1 MTSKK
6 RHEPGND
13 ARQSSE
19 VDRGLGQD
27 ERAFGAGGQRDQNR
41 GAQQH
46 QQRDVGR
53 DASLRA
59 ADASARTDRGGG
71 SKKGR

>member
-1 MTSKK
+1 MTRRKQY
-6 RHEPGND
+6 EPRND

-19 VDRGLGQD
+19 VDTALGQD
-27 ERAFGAGGQRDQNR
+27 ERAFGAGGQRDQNK

-46 QQRDVGR
+46 QLHDVER